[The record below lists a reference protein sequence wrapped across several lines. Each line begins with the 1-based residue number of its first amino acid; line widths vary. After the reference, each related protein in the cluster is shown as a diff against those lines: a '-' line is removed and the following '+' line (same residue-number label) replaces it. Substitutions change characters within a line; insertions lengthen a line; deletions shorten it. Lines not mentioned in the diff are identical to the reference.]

1 MEAFS
6 TEEQNNINQLINQPQ
21 PRFIPYVAFMF
32 LKNKDDVV
40 NQENIVSV
48 YENAKP
54 VEKCV
59 KNPFQGSMI

>member
-1 MEAFS
+1 MDSDDRQAIVTFSMEAFS

-48 YENAKP
+48 LWE
-54 VEKCV
+54 C
-59 KNPFQGSMI
+59 